1 MTVPLEAFLADLY
14 LAATFEGAPEEL
26 RGLLDAGALVPL
38 REVTLVA
45 LADLAGGAP
54 ERSAV
59 GSVSADE
66 VLLAALPPEPVAQS
80 IHRVRYPLELW
91 LGPYHVTGEMAIL
104 PGFDPGRALTRPAS
118 YFIELRQAEVHI
130 ETGGGGLDQP
140 YELLS
145 VNRFAVE
152 RVVAEIDVTFWF
164 PGAEQELTVEE

>member
-1 MTVPLEAFLADLY
+1 MSVPLEAFLADLY

-26 RGLLDAGALVPL
+26 RRLLDTGALVRL
-38 REVTLVA
+38 TDVTLVA
-45 LADLAGGAP
+45 LADLAAGAA

-66 VLLAALPPEPVAQS
+66 ILLASLPPEPVTLS
-80 IHRVRYPLELW
+80 IHRVPYPLEIW
-91 LGPYHVTGEMAIL
+91 LGPYHVTGVMSIL

-118 YFIELRQAEVHI
+118 YFLDVTDAEVHI
-130 ETGGGGLDQP
+130 ETAGGGLDQP

-152 RVVAEIDVTFWF
+152 RAKSEIDVTFWF
-164 PGAEQELTVEE
+164 PGAEQELPAGE